1 MIILDTNVIV
11 SGLITNNSAAPTVRL
26 LDAIVAGRVRPI
38 MSPAL
43 LDEYRAVLLRPK
55 IQKLHGLDIDQ
66 LDALLASIVQHSMWR
81 EPTAS
86 RYDAPDIG
94 DNHLWNLLH
103 AEPTAILVTGDL
115 QLLDTPPFE
124 TRVIR
129 VQEYDPDRH

>member
-1 MIILDTNVIV
+1 MIIVDTNVVV
-11 SGLITNNSAAPTVRL
+11 SGLITNNPAAPTVRL

-55 IQKLHGLDIDQ
+55 IRKLHGLDVDQ
-66 LDALLASIVQHSMWR
+66 LDDLLASIVQHSMWR

-86 RYDAPDIG
+86 GYDAPDIG

-103 AEPTAILVTGDL
+103 AEPAAFLVTGDL
-115 QLLDTPPFE
+115 RLLDTPPFE

-129 VQEYDPDRH
+129 VQEYDTDNH